1 MEQLGKSSKI
11 YITNLNTFSTLVD
24 RLCIENV
31 KMSHFEFLIEQNE
44 INTSQSGSLSRDQL
58 LQKISIQREM
68 ISVIKE
74 EIVNLLSIIL
84 EEGSYEYLDESRTFR
99 APK

>member
-1 MEQLGKSSKI
+1 
-11 YITNLNTFSTLVD
+11 
-24 RLCIENV
+24 
-31 KMSHFEFLIEQNE
+31 MSHFEFLIEQNE